1 MSALNDSSSSSTAA
15 FPAAAAPASRR
26 LITDKARRRQAHLDD
41 VPPPTATASES
52 TEQQEDNS
60 GSVEWRGGPQTLDAL
75 TLRVISKNEH
85 FLVVNKGADERLD
98 GDFEVTIEKALYRDF
113 PDVKKFR
120 WIHQLDFAT
129 SGLMC
134 IGVDRDATALACK
147 LFREKRVQKEYL
159 AVVRGHLPFDP
170 SEHIAQLQTAAE
182 SKDNATSRSIPTQ
195 CTLSKL
201 GWLIQDT
208 EEIERLKTQYKG
220 SQAHQR
226 DPAYPRGVRHG
237 PSLYHME
244 QLQLIRERDEKGREL
259 TEEEQKMVETRWRDL
274 PSETQEPY
282 KERGKRDRE
291 RFIQEIEAFLD
302 AEKEKLRK
310 KRKYDTPGTVEST
323 DAEDKAPSE
332 PVGYVFEDPI
342 AEPDGDLFRM
352 QIGTPDVPGKA
363 SSTIAFVLGHATC
376 NNEPVTKVL
385 LRPLTGR
392 RHQLRLHLSHH
403 GFPILGDVTYGDPDD
418 DAQRMMLHAWKLW
431 FVAPAE
437 TKAKYGDLYFASPD
451 PFEAIVPSK
460 CEVTTITYQKQQQQ
474 QKDA

>member
-1 MSALNDSSSSSTAA
+1 M
-15 FPAAAAPASRR
+15 
-26 LITDKARRRQAHLDD
+26 
-41 VPPPTATASES
+41 
-52 TEQQEDNS
+52 
-60 GSVEWRGGPQTLDAL
+60 LDAL
-75 TLRVISKNEH
+75 TLRVIAKDAH

-120 WIHQLDFAT
+120 WIHQLDFA
-129 SGLMC
+129 
-134 IGVDRDATALACK
+134 LACK

-170 SEHIAQLQTAAE
+170 SEHIAQLQAAAAAA
-182 SKDNATSRSIPTQ
+182 SKDNVASRGSIPTQ

-208 EEIERLKTQYKG
+208 EEIERLKTQHKG

-259 TEEEQKMVETRWRDL
+259 TEEERKVIETRWRDL
-274 PSETQEPY
+274 APETQEPY
-282 KERGKRDRE
+282 KARGKRDRE
-291 RFIQEIEAFLD
+291 RFMQEIEAFLD
-302 AEKEKLRK
+302 TEKDKLRK
-310 KRKYDTPGTVEST
+310 KRRYDTLGTVESA
-323 DAEDKAPSE
+323 DNEDKAPSE

-352 QIGTPDVPGKA
+352 QIGTPAVPGKA
-363 SSTIAFVLGHATC
+363 SSTIAFVLGHATY
-376 NNEPVTKVL
+376 NGEPVTKVL

-431 FVAPAE
+431 FMAPQEAK
-437 TKAKYGDLYFASPD
+437 TKYGDLYFASPD
-451 PFEAIVPSK
+451 PFEAIVPNK
-460 CEVTTITYQKQQQQ
+460 REVTTITYQRQQQQ